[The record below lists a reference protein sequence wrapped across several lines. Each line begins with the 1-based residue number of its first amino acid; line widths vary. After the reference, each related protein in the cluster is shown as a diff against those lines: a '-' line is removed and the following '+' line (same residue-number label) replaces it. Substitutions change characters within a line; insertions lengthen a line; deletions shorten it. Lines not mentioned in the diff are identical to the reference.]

1 MEEYDVNHN
10 GFLEWEEYVRFFDNT
25 FPRPTNLEIYVM
37 RTREEGRKWADRFD
51 RLMYPVT
58 DKQVETAVCSRVKV
72 EKSVVCPWRRRRPSA
87 SLCVICRQDWI
98 PVDRNGFLSPALDA
112 CPFLSTEMYC
122 CRQECQSCRRS
133 PSHKQHL
140 GLPGGAAGAMNTK

>member
-98 PVDRNGFLSPALDA
+98 PVGRNANP
-112 CPFLSTEMYC
+112 
-122 CRQECQSCRRS
+122 
-133 PSHKQHL
+133 
-140 GLPGGAAGAMNTK
+140 AGAPLPASNTWACRGAPPAP

>member
-1 MEEYDVNHN
+1 MEEYDVNRN

-58 DKQVETAVCSRVKV
+58 DKQVETAVCSRVMPPYLPAQASKANYMCIFCWSKPRSI
-72 EKSVVCPWRRRRPSA
+72 EVVGEVSQPES
-87 SLCVICRQDWI
+87 
-98 PVDRNGFLSPALDA
+98 N
-112 CPFLSTEMYC
+112 
-122 CRQECQSCRRS
+122 
-133 PSHKQHL
+133 
-140 GLPGGAAGAMNTK
+140 